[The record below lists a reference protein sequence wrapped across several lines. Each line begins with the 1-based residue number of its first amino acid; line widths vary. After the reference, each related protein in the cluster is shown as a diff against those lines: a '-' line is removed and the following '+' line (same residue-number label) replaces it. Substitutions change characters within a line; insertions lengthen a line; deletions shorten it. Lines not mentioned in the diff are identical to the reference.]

1 MKTEV
6 TFILFMILIY
16 AIVLIG
22 YLWVKARSE
31 KKRCQNCAFFTLRKE
46 SKSVGTCKQHSNC
59 HLHWE
64 KPASSGST
72 SQIIRTKQFKC

>member
-22 YLWVKARSE
+22 YQWVKARSE
-31 KKRCQNCAFFTLRKE
+31 KKRCQNYAFFTLRKE
-46 SKSVGTCKQHSNC
+46 SKSVGVCKQHSNF

-64 KPASSGST
+64 EACKLWKHKSDHQDKT
-72 SQIIRTKQFKC
+72 I